1 MNSYFKH
8 KEEWYLSIYFNIIK
22 LYQNKQVQ
30 LYKKIGV
37 TQSFTD
43 FFLKISICWIKY
55 IKVTVIMRNN
65 YKNTLIHVTNATY
78 SINKEYEI
86 NK

>member
-1 MNSYFKH
+1 M
-8 KEEWYLSIYFNIIK
+8 
-22 LYQNKQVQ
+22 
-30 LYKKIGV
+30 GV

-65 YKNTLIHVTNATY
+65 YKNALIHVTNATY